1 MATLC
6 DSSSAVCARS
16 RAPAPTFRRSASTM
30 DPTVAAF
37 RLTGL
42 CAANFQAFDA
52 AGECDHAAVPLHA
65 ANLAK
70 QGVGSVFTCGTTG
83 ESLKLSVAERKAA
96 LEAWV
101 AAAKG
106 SALVVVAHV
115 GAESLRDAQELAAH
129 AARAGASAI
138 GIVPPTFFKM
148 GDIDSCLGWVEAVA
162 AHAPALPAY
171 YYHIPSMTGVA
182 VRCDKMLERVAQ
194 LQEKEGR
201 LRSFRGIKYS
211 DADLHIYANCVAA
224 CGGRFDVLYGKD
236 EQALGALAMGA
247 KGFIGSTYNYVGRTA
262 NAMIAAFARA
272 DSAAALAEQ
281 RKLQRAVNL
290 LFEGARYGPGNCNV
304 GKAILELVLGGKGC
318 GAPRLPGA
326 PVADIARLR
335 ADLEELG
342 CVL

>member
-1 MATLC
+1 MNP
-6 DSSSAVCARS
+6 S
-16 RAPAPTFRRSASTM
+16 
-30 DPTVAAF
+30 VAAF

-52 AGECDHAAVPLHA
+52 AGECDHAAVPLHV
-65 ANLAK
+65 ANLAA

-83 ESLKLSVAERKAA
+83 ESLKLSVAERKAS

-106 SALVVVAHV
+106 SASALVVVAHV

-129 AARAGASAI
+129 AARAGAAAI

-148 GDIDSCLGWVEAVA
+148 GDAESCLKWVEAVA
-162 AHAPALPAY
+162 SHAPALPAY

-182 VRCDKMLERVAQ
+182 VRCDKMLERAAQ
-194 LQEKEGR
+194 LQDSEGR

-247 KGFIGSTYNYVGRTA
+247 RGFIGSTYNYVGRTA
-262 NAMIAAFARA
+262 NAMIAAFGRA
-272 DSAAALAEQ
+272 DMAAALAEQ
-281 RKLQRAVNL
+281 RRLQRVVNL
-290 LFEGARYGPGNCNV
+290 LYDSARFGPAGCNV

-326 PVADIARLR
+326 PDADVARLR
-335 ADLEELG
+335 ADLEEIG
-342 CVL
+342 GVL